1 MTCTTILTVEPVHTG
16 PTAGICGGAVL
27 APPGSLTTAAR
38 TSAHH
43 NRFGPEL
50 PWHHVLHLSPRDG
63 PTHHI
68 DLCKSPQT
76 PTFAHSQIRT
86 FLARFYMN
94 ALLRRRRFEPG
105 GAVFL
110 RKAKALTKAISGQ
123 TCFGRR
129 KRPLCEEATKKA
141 GVIP

>member
-1 MTCTTILTVEPVHTG
+1 MEDQGVLIRSLGSKRALASLSTPNDADTKA
-16 PTAGICGGAVL
+16 PT
-27 APPGSLTTAAR
+27 P
-38 TSAHH
+38 SAHH

-68 DLCKSPQT
+68 DLRKSPQT

-94 ALLRRRRFEPG
+94 ALLSTPND
-105 GAVFL
+105 ADT
-110 RKAKALTKAISGQ
+110 KALRDGHNSAIFGAMDLQPTTMKRRSLRLIRTSPSNPESSGQ
-123 TCFGRR
+123 SW
-129 KRPLCEEATKKA
+129 
-141 GVIP
+141 